1 MQPIRHLHHDGG
13 VDDDAVDDAV
23 DYHDAVDDDAVDD
36 DAVDHDAVDGAGGDD
51 RDDASDDMYGAI
63 SV

>member
-13 VDDDAVDDAV
+13 
-23 DYHDAVDDDAVDD
+23 VDD

-51 RDDASDDMYGAI
+51 RDDASDDMYGVI
-63 SV
+63 SVYQYTMSLHFVQNVL